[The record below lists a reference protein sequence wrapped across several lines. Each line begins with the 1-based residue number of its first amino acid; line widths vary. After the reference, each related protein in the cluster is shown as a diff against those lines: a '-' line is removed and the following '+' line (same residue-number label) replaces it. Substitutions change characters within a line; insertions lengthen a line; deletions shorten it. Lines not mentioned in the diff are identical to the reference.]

1 MSRPLRA
8 VIGAVGIAAVGL
20 AAALAFAPDT
30 VGTVV
35 PVDAVVQTTP
45 LSEAALRA
53 LAVAVAGAICA
64 AWVVWTSG
72 PTRADDLPDGPLS
85 EPTTDFATLRE
96 APPEHATA
104 GPVVGESFDERVA
117 RSAAAAASGDDY
129 DAARREIRRLAVSAV
144 AHAEGS
150 SDDDAENVV
159 LDGEWTDDEIAA
171 AYVADRESA
180 LAFRERLRA
189 WLRPSRTRIDRIERA
204 LSAVERRLDE
214 GWN

>member
-1 MSRPLRA
+1 MSRILRA
-8 VIGAVGIAAVGL
+8 VVGAVGL
-20 AAALAFAPDT
+20 AAVGFAGTLAFAPDT

-35 PVDAVVQTTP
+35 PVDAVVRSTP

-53 LAVAVAGAICA
+53 LAIAIAGAICT
-64 AWVVWTSG
+64 AWVVWTAG
-72 PTRADDLPDGPLS
+72 PTGDEGLPEGPLS
-85 EPTTDFATLRE
+85 EPTTEFSTLRD

-104 GPVVGESFDERVA
+104 GPVVGEDFDERVV
-117 RSAAAAASGDDY
+117 RSAAAAASGDDH
-129 DAARREIRRLAVSAV
+129 DAARREVRRLAVSVV
-144 AHAEGS
+144 AHAEGCPEET
-150 SDDDAENVV
+150 AEEAVSA
-159 LDGEWTDDEIAA
+159 GEWTDDEIAA

-189 WLRPSRTRIDRIERA
+189 WLRPSRTRIDRIERS